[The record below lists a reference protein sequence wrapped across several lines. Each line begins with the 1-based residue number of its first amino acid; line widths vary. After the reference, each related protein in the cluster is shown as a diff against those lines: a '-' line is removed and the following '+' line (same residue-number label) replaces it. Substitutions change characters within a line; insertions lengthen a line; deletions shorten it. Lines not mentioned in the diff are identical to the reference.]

1 MGSLIDLLLFSLL
14 LGTCTCNEGAT
25 RRGCLCNLGWSGDR
39 CSSTYWNFCIR
50 RKIRSCTV
58 FVHSACIDRRDRF
71 EDYYDRLM
79 TAFGS
84 GADCLFLAP
93 FCHCLACVI
102 VYFPSS
108 NHINCICQLLIANP
122 ALSLSILA
130 GMRIGEIAALKIS
143 DVRGIDGKAVE
154 VINLSKH
161 QTKGNRSRRVFISDE
176 LRKIVNQYLA
186 QISQLDDSKAFIR
199 SSRTM
204 DHFSNISLSLRFKA
218 IYASAGIRTSS
229 HSGRRTFA
237 TRLNAAGIGMAT
249 IQQAMG
255 HANIATTA
263 GYCYTVTETVVSC
276 VSDTHHS
283 FDFVFSKDFRFCHFT
298 YLSLTFTMREI

>member
-1 MGSLIDLLLFSLL
+1 MGKAKVLTKLEIKLVMRIADIGNNGL
-14 LGTCTCNEGAT
+14 
-25 RRGCLCNLGWSGDR
+25 
-39 CSSTYWNFCIR
+39 
-50 RKIRSCTV
+50 
-58 FVHSACIDRRDRF
+58 RDR
-71 EDYYDRLM
+71 
-79 TAFGS
+79 
-84 GADCLFLAP
+84 
-93 FCHCLACVI
+93 V
-102 VYFPSS
+102 
-108 NHINCICQLLIANP
+108 

-161 QTKGNRSRRVFISDE
+161 QTKGNRSRRVFISDA
-176 LRKIVNQYLA
+176 LRQILNQYLV

-199 SSRTM
+199 SSRTGN
-204 DHFSNISLSLRFKA
+204 HFSNISLSLRFKA
-218 IYASAGIRTSS
+218 IYAAAGIATSS

-263 GYCYTVTETVVSC
+263 GYCW
-276 VSDTHHS
+276 VSDEQLANA
-283 FDFVFSKDFRFCHFT
+283 VNA
-298 YLSLTFTMREI
+298 L

>member
-1 MGSLIDLLLFSLL
+1 MAKAKVLTKSEI
-14 LGTCTCNEGAT
+14 
-25 RRGCLCNLGWSGDR
+25 
-39 CSSTYWNFCIR
+39 
-50 RKIRSCTV
+50 K
-58 FVHSACIDRRDRF
+58 FVMRIADTGNNGLRDR
-71 EDYYDRLM
+71 
-79 TAFGS
+79 
-84 GADCLFLAP
+84 
-93 FCHCLACVI
+93 V
-102 VYFPSS
+102 
-108 NHINCICQLLIANP
+108 

-130 GMRIGEIAALKIS
+130 GMRIGEIAALTIG

-176 LRKIVNQYLA
+176 LRKMLNQYLA
-186 QISQLDDSKAFIR
+186 EIRQIDDSKALIR

-204 DHFSNISLSLRFKA
+204 GHFSNISLSLRFKA
-218 IYASAGIRTSS
+218 IYAAAGIATSS

-263 GYCYTVTETVVSC
+263 GYCW
-276 VSDTHHS
+276 VSDEQLANA
-283 FDFVFSKDFRFCHFT
+283 VNV
-298 YLSLTFTMREI
+298 I

>member
-1 MGSLIDLLLFSLL
+1 MAKAKVLTKDEIKRVMRIADIGNNGL
-14 LGTCTCNEGAT
+14 
-25 RRGCLCNLGWSGDR
+25 
-39 CSSTYWNFCIR
+39 
-50 RKIRSCTV
+50 
-58 FVHSACIDRRDRF
+58 RDR
-71 EDYYDRLM
+71 
-79 TAFGS
+79 
-84 GADCLFLAP
+84 
-93 FCHCLACVI
+93 V
-102 VYFPSS
+102 
-108 NHINCICQLLIANP
+108 

-176 LRKIVNQYLA
+176 LRKILNQSLA

-204 DHFSNISLSLRFKA
+204 GHFSNISLSLRFKA
-218 IYASAGIRTSS
+218 IYAAAGIATSS

-255 HANIATTA
+255 HSNIATTA
-263 GYCYTVTETVVSC
+263 GYCH
-276 VSDTHHS
+276 VSDEQLANA
-283 FDFVFSKDFRFCHFT
+283 VNV
-298 YLSLTFTMREI
+298 I

>member
-1 MGSLIDLLLFSLL
+1 MGKAKVLTQDEIKRVMRIADTGNNGL
-14 LGTCTCNEGAT
+14 
-25 RRGCLCNLGWSGDR
+25 
-39 CSSTYWNFCIR
+39 
-50 RKIRSCTV
+50 
-58 FVHSACIDRRDRF
+58 RDR
-71 EDYYDRLM
+71 
-79 TAFGS
+79 A
-84 GADCLFLAP
+84 
-93 FCHCLACVI
+93 
-102 VYFPSS
+102 
-108 NHINCICQLLIANP
+108 

-143 DVRGIDGKAVE
+143 DIRGIDGKAVE

-161 QTKGNRSRRVFISDE
+161 QTKGSKSRRVFISDE
-176 LRKIVNQYLA
+176 LRKILNRYLA

-204 DHFSNISLSLRFKA
+204 GHFSNISLSLRFKA

-255 HANIATTA
+255 HSNIATTA
-263 GYCYTVTETVVSC
+263 GYCH
-276 VSDTHHS
+276 VSDEQLANA
-283 FDFVFSKDFRFCHFT
+283 VNV
-298 YLSLTFTMREI
+298 I